1 MEAAPADGLRPWLE
15 TGYQHSIA
23 IVTVPTLLRRLMH
36 SPTVAKMTNADSSAR
51 MLTSNVAT
59 LGCAFL
65 LVVFAAIA
73 AMIAITR
80 EANRTEN
87 ERQRDRLEAAIES
100 QTRLRRLRI
109 DSIASSAELQA
120 ALAAN
125 SSGEVIQ
132 NIFTRLGQRFLMFDG
147 AYLVTPSGR
156 VLAGLEAERPAG
168 QASYDGLKHF
178 SNRVP
183 GAATVH
189 GNGSEGAVRPQD
201 IQAELVFDGHEVVT
215 ITVVELPLQPGAD
228 EISRGRPVILV
239 GYNRITSGRLSDMA
253 GRYRIPGLTI
263 TTKMPADPLLRRD
276 IRAPDGRVAAWLT
289 WTPSSP
295 GNTIAWQFAWALVGV
310 GLLVAAIFAYVI
322 QRLRSAA
329 REIGLREHQIQRI
342 AAHDE
347 LSLLPNRRTFDLR
360 LDQELA
366 QIGRTGGGLAV
377 MLLDLDRFKAV
388 NDTYGHTAGDEL
400 IRQVAERLSG
410 MMRVGDTVARLGGD
424 EFGIIQTNIQDASGC
439 AALGERILEALT
451 RPFSVMG
458 IDTIIGCS
466 IGIALAPQDGSD
478 RETLLKLADTAL
490 YQSKN
495 EGRNR
500 FSFFET
506 RMNRALQLKRM
517 VEEDLRNAIA
527 KDELE
532 LHYQPQVSVDGS
544 TIVGVEALVRW
555 PHPTHGMVPPSE
567 FISIAEERGL
577 IVPLSE
583 WVLRRA
589 CLEAKRWQGLRL
601 AVNISP
607 VQFRHKDFVGDVI
620 RIVEETGFDPARLEL
635 ELTEGVV
642 VEDADAAENALME
655 LRAHGIGL
663 ALDDFGIGYSS
674 LIYLRRFAFDKI
686 KIDRSFLEYMETTG
700 ESAILVH
707 SVVHLG
713 RALGLRVCA
722 EGVETTEQ
730 HRFLQAIGCHEL
742 QGFLFSKGVPA
753 EEIDRL
759 LELDAP
765 FASSLAA

>member
-1 MEAAPADGLRPWLE
+1 
-15 TGYQHSIA
+15 
-23 IVTVPTLLRRLMH
+23 MH

-51 MLTSNVAT
+51 MLTSTVAT

-65 LVVFAAIA
+65 LVVIAAVA
-73 AMIAITR
+73 AMIAITHD
-80 EANRTEN
+80 ANQTEN
-87 ERQRDRLEAAIES
+87 ERQRDRLEAAFES
-100 QTRLRRLRI
+100 QTRLRRLRF
-109 DSIASSAELQA
+109 DSLASSGELQA
-120 ALAAN
+120 AIAMGGSTEALQ
-125 SSGEVIQ
+125 G
-132 NIFTRLGQRFLMFDG
+132 IFTRLSYRFLTFDG

-156 VLAGLEAERPAG
+156 VLAGLEGGRPAG
-168 QASYDGLKHF
+168 QAGYDGLKHF
-178 SNRVP
+178 SSRVP
-183 GAATVH
+183 GPA
-189 GNGSEGAVRPQD
+189 AVRAAGTEDAAPPQD
-201 IQAELVFDGHEVVT
+201 VQAEMVFDGQETLAVT
-215 ITVVELPLQPGAD
+215 VTELPL
-228 EISRGRPVILV
+228 RPNVEEAGLARPIVLV
-239 GYNRITSGRLSDMA
+239 GYNRVTPGLLSDMA
-253 GRYRIPGLTI
+253 RRYRIAGLAI
-263 TTKMPADPLLRRD
+263 TSRMPVDPMMRRD
-276 IRAPDGRVAAWLT
+276 VAAPDGSVAAWLT
-289 WTPSSP
+289 WTPSRP
-295 GNTIAWQFAWALVGV
+295 GNAIIEQFAWALVVV
-310 GLLVAAIFAYVI
+310 GLLVVAIFAYVI
-322 QRLRSAA
+322 QRLRGAA
-329 REIGLREHQIQRI
+329 REIGLREHQIQRL

-366 QIGRTGGGLAV
+366 QLNRHGNGLAV
-377 MLLDLDRFKAV
+377 LLLDLDRFKAV

-424 EFGIIQTNIQDASGC
+424 EFGIIQTNLHDVGGC

-466 IGIALAPQDGSD
+466 IGIALAPQDGTD

-500 FSFFET
+500 FSFFEA
-506 RMNRALQLKRM
+506 RMNRSLQLKRM

-527 KDELE
+527 RDELV
-532 LHYQPQVSVDGS
+532 LHYQPQVSVDGG

-555 PHPTHGMVPPSE
+555 PHPVHGMVPPSE

-577 IVPLSE
+577 IVPLSD

-589 CLEAKRWQGLRL
+589 CLEAKRWEGLRL

-620 RIVEETGFDPARLEL
+620 RIVEETGFDPTRLEL

-722 EGVETTEQ
+722 EGVETAEQ

-765 FASSLAA
+765 FAANLAA

>member
-1 MEAAPADGLRPWLE
+1 
-15 TGYQHSIA
+15 
-23 IVTVPTLLRRLMH
+23 MH

-51 MLTSNVAT
+51 MLTSTVAT

-65 LVVFAAIA
+65 LVVIAAIA

-80 EANRTEN
+80 DANQTEN

-109 DSIASSAELQA
+109 DSLASSGELQA
-120 ALAAN
+120 ALAMGGSTEAL
-125 SSGEVIQ
+125 Q
-132 NIFTRLGQRFLMFDG
+132 AIFARLSYRFLMFDG
-147 AYLVTPSGR
+147 AYLVAPSGR
-156 VLAGLEAERPAG
+156 VLAGLEGGRPAG
-168 QASYDGLKHF
+168 QAGYDGLKHF
-178 SNRVP
+178 SSRVP
-183 GAATVH
+183 GLA
-189 GNGSEGAVRPQD
+189 AVRGAGTEDAAAPND
-201 IQAELVFDGHEVVT
+201 VQAEMVFDGQEVLS
-215 ITVVELPLQPGAD
+215 ITVAELPLRPNLD
-228 EISRGRPVILV
+228 EIGQSRPVILV
-239 GYNRITSGRLSDMA
+239 GYNRITPPLLTDMA
-253 GRYRIPGLTI
+253 KRYRIPGLQI
-263 TTKMPADPLLRRD
+263 TSQMPADPLMRRD
-276 IRAPDGRVAAWLT
+276 ILAPDGSIAAWLT

-295 GNTIAWQFAWALVGV
+295 GNAMVEQFAWALVAV
-310 GLLVAAIFAYVI
+310 GLLVVAIFAYVI
-322 QRLRSAA
+322 QRLRAA
-329 REIGLREHQIQRI
+329 AQEIGLREHQIQRL

-366 QIGRTGGGLAV
+366 QLGRTGNGLAV
-377 MLLDLDRFKAV
+377 LLLDLDRFKAV

-424 EFGIIQTNIQDASGC
+424 EFGIIQTNIHDASGC

-466 IGIALAPQDGSD
+466 IGIALAPQDGND

-500 FSFFET
+500 FSFFEA
-506 RMNRALQLKRM
+506 RMNRSLQLKRM

-527 KDELE
+527 RDELV
-532 LHYQPQVSVDGS
+532 LHYQPQVSVDGC

-555 PHPTHGMVPPSE
+555 PHPVHGMVPPSE

-577 IVPLSE
+577 IVPLSD

-589 CLEAKRWQGLRL
+589 CLEAKRWEGLRL

-620 RIVEETGFDPARLEL
+620 RIVEETGFDPTRLEL

-722 EGVETTEQ
+722 EGVETAEQ

-742 QGFLFSKGVPA
+742 QGFLFSKGVSA

-765 FASSLAA
+765 FAANLAA